1 MNSNNKNFDYKI
13 KYTSCDQFA
22 GGFKQ
27 SSYMIGGGFPDPIS
41 DSCWS
46 YVFSSISDLSRYA
59 HLQID
64 TNIISKTKVISIGS
78 TKRSLFVFT
87 SKNYPSFLFMLT
99 TDEKYFYK
107 DWKDNEIS
115 YTLIYRNI
123 HRTEYEI
130 KNTYDPQTLFNENI
144 HGYCSEPSS
153 YKSYNTSN
161 NKNIVYQYL
170 DKLMNSTKYGVSMTP
185 EVVRLFKFRGIYILQ
200 TDYDNKRYV
209 PRFISDILKEG
220 PIFGIEYNK
229 NLYQVILINKMNLVL
244 KSNINFSYG
253 DYPIPPTPPI
263 LPYGDTTPI
272 IPPDLPGSSSNKF
285 GPSSNTTT
293 YSTPISY
300 STKNTINLQST
311 NITYN
316 LLDTLN
322 KILSWQSK
330 GERISVSEDV
340 FLNLKFKNFVV
351 YEYNS
356 IQNLF
361 ICEIFKPGPIFDVK
375 KYPTANNY
383 YYEIILYEMT
393 SPIKLHNFDLLNVL
407 PSRFK
412 SLENFYN
419 TYPYLNNYISKSQFI
434 KSNLKKKI
442 IEDDDSSTSSDE
454 YEIVK
459 KKSSK
464 KKSVKKLSKK
474 KPVKK
479 LAKKKPVKKSSKK
492 KPLKKK

>member
-1 MNSNNKNFDYKI
+1 MFKLMIQARMKSY
-13 KYTSCDQFA
+13 
-22 GGFKQ
+22 GFELQNVCSTVALHAHATQKHLMRICNIPASATQ
-27 SSYMIGGGFPDPIS
+27 N
-41 DSCWS
+41 
-46 YVFSSISDLSRYA
+46 
-59 HLQID
+59 HLQH
-64 TNIISKTKVISIGS
+64 
-78 TKRSLFVFT
+78 
-87 SKNYPSFLFMLT
+87 M
-99 TDEKYFYK
+99 
-107 DWKDNEIS
+107 
-115 YTLIYRNI
+115 
-123 HRTEYEI
+123 
-130 KNTYDPQTLFNENI
+130 KNTR
-144 HGYCSEPSS
+144 
-153 YKSYNTSN
+153 KSN

-322 KILSWQSK
+322 I
-330 GERISVSEDV
+330 
-340 FLNLKFKNFVV
+340 
-351 YEYNS
+351 
-356 IQNLF
+356 
-361 ICEIFKPGPIFDVK
+361 
-375 KYPTANNY
+375 
-383 YYEIILYEMT
+383 T
-393 SPIKLHNFDLLNVL
+393 STQLIAHSMVGMLA
-407 PSRFK
+407 SRF
-412 SLENFYN
+412 SLIYADIISNLILINPIGLENYLEYVEYKDISFFYN
-419 TYPYLNNYISKSQFI
+419 KELQLQP
-434 KSNLKKKI
+434 
-442 IEDDDSSTSSDE
+442 
-454 YEIVK
+454 
-459 KKSSK
+459 
-464 KKSVKKLSKK
+464 
-474 KPVKK
+474 
-479 LAKKKPVKKSSKK
+479 
-492 KPLKKK
+492 